1 MDDEQ
6 LEAATALLLA
16 ANAKFNRA
24 QGWHEGKRIESRR
37 DWIKRLR
44 RWAALPMRYPDRTPP
59 GDTRFRLVS
68 SRRVGGVELFVT
80 GFSVPVLSNRFEDC
94 DSKLRRVEKFNGYC
108 RFPSKPVVEAG
119 YKGMLTY
126 VPVHGGIT
134 FAMHLAGVST
144 YGFDTNHYGDEDNP
158 LVSNIEWVEH
168 QAWIMATGIRVAARY
183 EPAYL
188 RTDAPEARAQL
199 LDRYHRDMMKRVGAQ
214 FSLHNNFG
222 AMLKLLSGT
231 L

>member
-1 MDDEQ
+1 MNEEQ
-6 LEAATALLLA
+6 LEAATARLLA
-16 ANAKFNRA
+16 ASAKFNRA

-37 DWIKRLR
+37 DRIKRLR
-44 RWAALPMRYPDRTPP
+44 RWAALPGHYPDRPPP
-59 GDTRFRLVS
+59 GNTRYRLVS
-68 SRRVGGVELFVT
+68 SRRLGGVELFVT
-80 GFSVPVLSNRFEDC
+80 GAMTSVPTFSDRSLSWN
-94 DSKLRRVEKFNGYC
+94 KVEKFNGYC
-108 RFPSKPVVEAG
+108 RFPSKPVIEAG
-119 YKGMLTY
+119 YNGMLTY

-134 FAMHLAGVST
+134 YAAHLAGVST

-168 QAWIMATGIRVAARY
+168 QAWIMATGIRVAARH
-183 EPAYL
+183 EAAYL
-188 RTDAPEARAQL
+188 RTDAPEARAHL
-199 LDRYHRDMMKRVGAQ
+199 LDRYHRDMVKRVGAQ